1 MNHRQALQILGLQ
14 PGTSEDEMKKQYKKL
29 AMKYHP
35 DKNKEPGSEQKF
47 KEISEAYQTLT
58 KPEQHNGMMHH
69 PMNHMDFFQHIF
81 QMNQHM
87 HPMRQGHQVHINLG
101 GGRGGMQHTSRQVQ
115 VMHQNGRKVTKI
127 TETSN
132 GVTRVQIIE
141 E

>member
-1 MNHRQALQILGLQ
+1 MVDNHSDLYALLSVPRTATVGEIRAAYRERARK
-14 PGTSEDEMKKQYKKL
+14 T
-29 AMKYHP
+29 HP
-35 DKNKEPGSEQKF
+35 DKGGDEQKF

-69 PMNHMDFFQHIF
+69 HPMNHMDLFQHIF

-101 GGRGGMQHTSRQVQ
+101 GGRGGMQHTTRQVQ